1 MEQYLGKRVVGQLE
15 GVVAV
20 SKAVRRSR
28 AGLQDPTRP
37 IASFLMLGP
46 TGVGKTELAKALAE
60 FMFDDEK
67 AMLRFDMSEFMD
79 KHTVAR
85 LVGAPPGYVGY
96 DEGGMLTNK
105 VKRKPYS
112 VVLFDEVEKAHSD
125 IFNILLQVLDD
136 GRLTDSQ
143 GSTVNFANTVVILT
157 SNLGAAAIGNV
168 TDPTEMRETVMQAVK
183 GHFRPEFI
191 NRLDEV
197 CIFSRLNAES
207 MRPIVGIQLGRLQKL
222 LSERQIVLNIDET
235 VLQMLA
241 EQGYQPEFGARPL
254 KRLIQRLI
262 QDPLSEAILE
272 GKIADKQLVNI
283 TLDAEGKVAIAP
295 AAPAAPTESK
305 GVQHA

>member
-1 MEQYLGKRVVGQLE
+1 M
-15 GVVAV
+15 
-20 SKAVRRSR
+20 
-28 AGLQDPTRP
+28 
-37 IASFLMLGP
+37 I
-46 TGVGKTELAKALAE
+46 
-60 FMFDDEK
+60 
-67 AMLRFDMSEFMD
+67 RFDMSEFMD

-85 LVGAPPGYVGY
+85 LVGAPPGYIGY

-143 GSTVNFANTVVILT
+143 GTTVNFANTVVILT

-168 TDPTEMRETVMQAVK
+168 SDPEQMRDTVMQAVK

-197 CIFSRLNAES
+197 CIFRRLDAES

-222 LSERQIVLNIDET
+222 LSERQITLSIDEK
-235 VLQMLA
+235 VLVMLG

-272 GKIADKQLVNI
+272 GRVVDKQLVNI
-283 TLDAEGKVAIAP
+283 TLDEAGKVVISPAPLAVP
-295 AAPAAPTESK
+295 AAPESK
-305 GVQHA
+305 GVQHV